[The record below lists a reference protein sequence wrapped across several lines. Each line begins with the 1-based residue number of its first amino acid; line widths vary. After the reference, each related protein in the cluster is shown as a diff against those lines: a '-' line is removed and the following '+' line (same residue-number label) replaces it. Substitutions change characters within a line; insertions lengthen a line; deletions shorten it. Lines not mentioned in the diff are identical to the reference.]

1 MASQLSRLDNG
12 TIELILTVAWPELQK
27 GYEEAV
33 TEAVADTELKG
44 FRKGKAPRKLVEE
57 KLNRND
63 TLSHAIQH
71 LLPKVYAQAVKEHDL
86 KPILYPQIKI
96 EKGTEGEDWVFKATT
111 CEAPIPTLPDYKT
124 LFKKEQKLEERMDV
138 LMQNTSVVIPDLLT
152 EEEANHRLSSLVEN
166 LTQLGMTTDQYLA
179 TKKLTVEQLKAQIAK
194 EAKSSLN
201 LEFALMEIQKLEKLE
216 NRQKTLDFISSLV

>member
-1 MASQLSRLDNG
+1 MASELTRLANG
-12 TIELILTVAWPELQK
+12 TLELTLTVPWVDLQK
-27 GYEEAV
+27 AYEEAV
-33 TEAVADTELKG
+33 SEAVADAEIKG

-63 TLSHAIQH
+63 TLSHGIQH
-71 LLPKVYAQAVKEHDL
+71 LLPKVYVDAVKEHNL

-111 CEAPIPTLPDYKT
+111 CEAPIPQLPSYKT
-124 LFKKEQKLEERMDV
+124 LFKKEQKLEERLDLLLKDTTV
-138 LMQNTSVVIPDLLT
+138 TIPDLLV
-152 EEEANHRLSSLVEN
+152 EEETNHRLSSLVEN

-179 TKKLTVEQLKAQIAK
+179 TKKLTVEQLKAQIAT